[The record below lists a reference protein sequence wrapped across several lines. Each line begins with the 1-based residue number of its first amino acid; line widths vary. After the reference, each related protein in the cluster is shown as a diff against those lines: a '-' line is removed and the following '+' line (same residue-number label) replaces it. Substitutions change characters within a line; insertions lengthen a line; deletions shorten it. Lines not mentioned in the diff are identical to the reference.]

1 MPHSTHMH
9 QVSAKDATAGYS
21 PRLCNEDL
29 APTRDQNWSWYNIFF
44 ILDVGRAQHGG
55 YVVAA
60 SFFTLRLA
68 SWQVLLCLLIGICI
82 VQLCANLVA
91 KPSQMAGVP
100 YAVICRQAF
109 GVFGANIPAVIRGL
123 IAFAWYGIQTYLAA
137 NALMLVLLKFWPS
150 LSTLTGSGF
159 LGLSLL
165 GWLCFATMWLLQ
177 AMVFWHGMNAI
188 KRFIDIAGPAVYVVM
203 LALAGW
209 IVYKTGFDG
218 ISFTLASKSLTAGEQ
233 TWQMITATA
242 LVVSYFSGPLLN
254 FGDFSRYGKNMGE
267 IRRGNRWGLPFNFLL
282 FSIVT
287 VVIVSGTQSL
297 FGHMITDPIE
307 TVSRIGNDLAVAIGL
322 LTMITA
328 TIGINIVANFVSPAF
343 DFSNCSPQ
351 KISFRTGGMIAA
363 VGSILLTPWN
373 LFNSP
378 ELIHYTLDVL
388 GAFIG
393 PLFGILIADFYLIKR
408 GQVSVD
414 DLFDDTPK
422 GKYWYRNGFNP
433 KAIAALLPSVAIGLI
448 ISFIPALHQVANF
461 SWFIGV
467 FLGATAYRWLARD
480 ERTAVAG
487 PAFRAKVMAQK
498 SNSAHSKLRRKG
510 KSHPQPCRPGV
521 NAEAAVVSEPVGRW
535 LFTDAR
541 RSAER
546 RDQARIFEA
555 LQPLSHLGLRQ
566 VCMKR
571 RRSGEGKPGQQGGDN
586 DKQVPFGRVQQE

>member
-1 MPHSTHMH
+1 MPKLAKSDHIKAIDSTG
-9 QVSAKDATAGYS
+9 SYS

-29 APTRDQNWSWYNIFF
+29 APTRNQNWSWYNIFSF
-44 ILDVGRAQHGG
+44 WMSDVHSMGG

-60 SFFTLRLA
+60 SFFTLGLA
-68 SWQVLLCLLIGICI
+68 SWQVLICLLVGICI

-137 NALMLVLLKFWPS
+137 NALMLVLLKFWPE
-150 LSTLTGSGF
+150 LAPLTASSF
-159 LGLSLL
+159 VGLSYL
-165 GWLCFATMWLLQ
+165 GWMCFATMWVLQ

-203 LALAGW
+203 MALAGW
-209 IVYKTGFDG
+209 IVYKAGWG
-218 ISFTLASKSLTAGEQ
+218 AISFTLASKSLTPGQQAWE
-233 TWQMITATA
+233 MITATA

-254 FGDFSRYGKNMGE
+254 FGDFSRYGKSMGE

-287 VVIVSGTQSL
+287 VVIVSGTKSL
-297 FGHMITDPIE
+297 FGQMITDPIE
-307 TVSRIGNDLAVAIGL
+307 TVSRVGSDLAVAIGL
-322 LTMITA
+322 LTIITA
-328 TIGINIVANFVSPAF
+328 TIGINIVANFVAPAF

-363 VGSILLTPWN
+363 VGSVLLTPWN

-393 PLFGILIADFYLIKR
+393 PLFGILLVDFYLIKQ
-408 GQVSVD
+408 GKISTD
-414 DLFDDTPK
+414 DLFNDTPK
-422 GKYWYRNGFNP
+422 GQYWYRNGFNP
-433 KAIAALLPSVAIGLI
+433 KALAALIPSVIVGVI

-467 FLGATAYRWLARD
+467 LLSGSAYFAIARADRTSVAAGRLSSGILA
-480 ERTAVAG
+480 E
-487 PAFRAKVMAQK
+487 KK
-498 SNSAHSKLRRKG
+498 
-510 KSHPQPCRPGV
+510 
-521 NAEAAVVSEPVGRW
+521 
-535 LFTDAR
+535 
-541 RSAER
+541 
-546 RDQARIFEA
+546 
-555 LQPLSHLGLRQ
+555 
-566 VCMKR
+566 
-571 RRSGEGKPGQQGGDN
+571 
-586 DKQVPFGRVQQE
+586 

>member
-1 MPHSTHMH
+1 MPKSHLSS
-9 QVSAKDATAGYS
+9 QAAVSEPAKNYS

-29 APTRDQNWSWYNIFF
+29 APVRKQSWSWYNIFSF
-44 ILDVGRAQHGG
+44 WMSDVHSMGG

-60 SFFTLRLA
+60 SFFTLGLA
-68 SWQVLLCLLIGICI
+68 SWQVLMCLLVGICI

-91 KPSQMAGVP
+91 KPSQMTGVP
-100 YAVICRQAF
+100 YAVVCRQAF

-137 NALMLVLLKFWPS
+137 NALMLVSLKFWPA
-150 LSTLTGSGF
+150 LTPMTQVAW
-159 LGLSLL
+159 LGLSQL
-165 GWLCFATMWLLQ
+165 GWICFGIMWLLQ

-203 LALAGW
+203 GALAGW

-218 ISFTLASKSLTAGEQ
+218 ISFTLASKSLSGGEQ
-233 TWQMITATA
+233 VWQMITATA

-254 FGDFSRYGKNMGE
+254 FGDFSRYGKSMNE

-297 FGHMITDPIE
+297 FGRMITDPIE
-307 TVSRIGNDLAVAIGL
+307 TVSMVGNDLAVAIGL

-363 VGSILLTPWN
+363 VGSVLLTPWN
-373 LFNSP
+373 LFQSP

-393 PLFGILIADFYLIKR
+393 PLFGILLADFYLVKR
-408 GQVSVD
+408 SQISVD

-422 GKYWYRNGFNP
+422 GKYWYKGGFNP
-433 KAIAALLPSVAIGLI
+433 KAIAALLPAVAIGLV
-448 ISFIPALHQVANF
+448 ISFIPALHAVANF

-467 FLGATAYRWLARD
+467 ALGAGAYRWIARD
-480 ERTAVAG
+480 E
-487 PAFRAKVMAQK
+487 MA
-498 SNSAHSKLRRKG
+498 SARL
-510 KSHPQPCRPGV
+510 
-521 NAEAAVVSEPVGRW
+521 
-535 LFTDAR
+535 
-541 RSAER
+541 
-546 RDQARIFEA
+546 
-555 LQPLSHLGLRQ
+555 
-566 VCMKR
+566 
-571 RRSGEGKPGQQGGDN
+571 GGDYRA
-586 DKQVPFGRVQQE
+586 DVVMQKEQ

>member
-1 MPHSTHMH
+1 MPNSQNVTAA
-9 QVSAKDATAGYS
+9 SAVEAHANYS

-29 APTRDQNWSWYNIFF
+29 APTRDQNWSWYNIFSF
-44 ILDVGRAQHGG
+44 WMSDVHSMGG

-60 SFFTLRLA
+60 SFFTLGLA
-68 SWQVLLCLLIGICI
+68 SWQVLICLLVGICI
-82 VQLCANLVA
+82 VQICANLVA
-91 KPSQMAGVP
+91 RPSQMAGVP

-137 NALMLVLLKFWPS
+137 NALMLVSLKFWPS
-150 LSTLTGSGF
+150 LAPMTQSSW

-165 GWLCFATMWLLQ
+165 GWICFGIMWLAQ
-177 AMVFWHGMNAI
+177 AMVFWHGMSAI

-203 LALAGW
+203 VALAGW

-218 ISFTLASKSLTAGEQ
+218 ISLTLTSKQLTAGEQ
-233 TWQMITATA
+233 SWQMITATA

-254 FGDFSRYGKNMGE
+254 FGDFSRYGKSMEE

-287 VVIVSGTQSL
+287 VVIVSGTQTL

-307 TVSRIGNDLAVAIGL
+307 TVSRVGSDLAVAIGL

-363 VGSILLTPWN
+363 VGSVLLTPWN
-373 LFNSP
+373 LFQSP

-393 PLFGILIADFYLIKR
+393 PLFGILLCDFYLIKR
-408 GQVSVD
+408 SQISVD

-422 GKYWYRNGFNP
+422 GKYWYRGGFNP
-433 KAIAALLPSVAIGLI
+433 KAIVALVPSVLIGLT
-448 ISFIPALHQVANF
+448 ISFIPSLHAVANF

-467 FLGATAYRWLARD
+467 ALSASFYRWIARED
-480 ERTAVAG
+480 RVASTQGYSGKVAV
-487 PAFRAKVMAQK
+487 QK
-498 SNSAHSKLRRKG
+498 R
-510 KSHPQPCRPGV
+510 
-521 NAEAAVVSEPVGRW
+521 
-535 LFTDAR
+535 
-541 RSAER
+541 
-546 RDQARIFEA
+546 
-555 LQPLSHLGLRQ
+555 
-566 VCMKR
+566 
-571 RRSGEGKPGQQGGDN
+571 
-586 DKQVPFGRVQQE
+586 